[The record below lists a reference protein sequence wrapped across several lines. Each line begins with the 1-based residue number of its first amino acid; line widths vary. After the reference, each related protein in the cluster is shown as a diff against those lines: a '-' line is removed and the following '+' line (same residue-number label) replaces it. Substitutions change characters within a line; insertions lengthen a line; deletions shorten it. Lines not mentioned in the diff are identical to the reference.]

1 MADTNDIA
9 LLREYLDRNSETA
22 FAGLVDQHI
31 NLVYSVALRFAG
43 NSHDAQDITQAV
55 FVILAKKAASLRPR
69 SNLTGWLYETARLT
83 SRQLLRT
90 RARQQAREQEAYMQ
104 SIVNDSETEN
114 LWRQLAPL
122 LEDAMSRLSEKER
135 TLVALRFFENRS
147 VAETAAALGIQ
158 EWAARKRAER
168 AVEKLRK
175 FFTKR
180 GMVLPGAVL
189 TAAISANPVQAAPVA
204 LAKTVTAI
212 AVAKGAT
219 ASVSTLTLI
228 KGALKIMAW
237 TKTQTAIVT
246 AVVVGLAAFS
256 VVQLQAQKKLRQQNE
271 TLQQQIAQMRIE
283 NERPAVKPPEPVP
296 HLPAPQFQVAVV
308 STNPVPE
315 ESSPPTNLWT
325 RLMDKPPK
333 LTGEQVEAY
342 LKANGRTA
350 SSLLAAFRTSGDPAL
365 LKEAMEK
372 FPNDPQVDFEASV
385 GKDLSPDEQR
395 KWLDAFKQSA
405 PGNALPD
412 YLSALNY
419 FNAGQIDQGVQELS
433 AATGKPLDD
442 YTISR
447 DETDREA
454 YLAAGFSV
462 ADADALGGSQLLLP
476 QLAQM
481 KQLGLDTIDLANAYG
496 KSGDSASAQSALQM
510 AANLGQG
517 YAVPSAGE
525 SEISQLV
532 GIYIERQA
540 LQAMDPN
547 SPYGNNGQTVQ
558 DQLNELAQQ
567 RATVKQL
574 DQQVTPLLPEMSDQ
588 DWVIYQNRWLLFGE
602 ENAQSWV
609 VNKYGRPGQ

>member
-567 RATVKQL
+567 RASVKEL
-574 DQQVTPLLPEMSDQ
+574 DQQVSNLLPEMSDQ
-588 DWVIYQNRWLLFGE
+588 DWIIYQNRWLMFGE
-602 ENAQSWV
+602 ANAQSWV
-609 VNKYGRPGQ
+609 VNKYGQK